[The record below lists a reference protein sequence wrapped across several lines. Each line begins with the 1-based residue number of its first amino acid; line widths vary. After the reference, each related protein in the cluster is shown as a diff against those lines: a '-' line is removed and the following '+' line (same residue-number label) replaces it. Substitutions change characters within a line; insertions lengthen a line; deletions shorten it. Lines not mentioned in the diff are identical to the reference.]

1 MMYNTIDYIISIL
14 IGLIIGIIIGY
25 ILFKKIE
32 YHGLD
37 SNDVVKE
44 IHIDE
49 DGRKYKWLPQVCMC
63 LRNKKK

>member
-1 MMYNTIDYIISIL
+1 MYNTIDYIISII

-25 ILFKKIE
+25 VFLKKIE

-44 IHIDE
+44 IHIDKN
-49 DGRKYKWLPQVCMC
+49 GKKYKWIPQVCMC
-63 LRNKKK
+63 LHTQKK